1 MPRFLISLIL
11 LIAVVSP
18 LRAGDWPQILGP
30 HRNGIAADDEKLAD
44 GWPAEGPS
52 LLWQRPVGSGYSG
65 IAVADGRAVLFHRER
80 GEEVTEVLAA
90 ATGETKWKG
99 AHSTTFYPQV
109 GGGDGPLCV
118 PTIHDG
124 KVVTFG
130 AQGVLSCFDLAS
142 GERLWKRETHREFRA
157 QEGYFGAGSSPIVI
171 GGHVIV
177 NVGGSRSNAGIV
189 AFSLETGETVWTQTD
204 EPASYSSPTP
214 AIVEGLP
221 HVLIVTRYKC
231 LLLDPANG
239 AIRFQFPFGQRG
251 PTVNAATP
259 LVLDNHLLVT
269 ASYGIGT
276 VYASFDLF
284 GVERVWEGDR
294 QLATQYCTPIELDG
308 HLYVIDG
315 RDDRPPAD
323 LKCLELNTG
332 KVLWTEP
339 DFGYGT
345 MLLADG
351 KLIVAKTNGE
361 LLLMR
366 PSPDG
371 PKRLSRARPFA
382 DTSGNQT
389 TIRALPAISDGRL
402 FLRDQE
408 TLKCL
413 DLSPQSAP

>member
-1 MPRFLISLIL
+1 MLRHAFLLIL
-11 LIAVVSP
+11 TLAVIPS
-18 LRAGDWPQILGP
+18 LQAGDWPQILGP

-44 GWPAEGPS
+44 RWPAGGLPV
-52 LLWQRPVGSGYSG
+52 LWERPVGSGYAG
-65 IAVADGRAVLFHRER
+65 IAVADGLAVLFHRER
-80 GEEVTEVLAA
+80 EEEITEALDA

-99 AHSTTFYPQV
+99 GHPTTFYPQV

-124 KVVTFG
+124 KVITFG

-142 GERLWKRETHREFRA
+142 GERLWMRETHREFRA
-157 QEGYFGAGSSPIVI
+157 QEGYFGAGSSPLVI
-171 GGHVIV
+171 GENVIV
-177 NVGGSRSNAGIV
+177 NVGGSRANAGIV
-189 AFSLETGETVWTQTD
+189 AFSIKTGETAWTQTD
-204 EPASYSSPTP
+204 EPASYSSPTL
-214 AIVEGLP
+214 ATVEGLP

-231 LLLDPANG
+231 LLLDPASG

-259 LVLDNHLLVT
+259 LVLEDHLLVT

-284 GVERVWEGDR
+284 GIKRIWEGDR
-294 QLATQYCTPIELDG
+294 QLATQYCTPIKLDG

-323 LKCLELNTG
+323 LKCLEVSTG
-332 KVLWTEP
+332 NVLWTEP

-345 MLLADG
+345 LLLAGG

-413 DLSPQSAP
+413 DLSPRIDQ